1 MNNTGLLYLKNKNN
15 SSTFFSHENN
25 QTNATKV
32 SQPCNK
38 HLNKMFNS
46 IYIDFKGI
54 LSK

>member
-1 MNNTGLLYLKNKNN
+1 MNNTGLLYLKDN

-25 QTNATKV
+25 QTNASKV
-32 SQPCNK
+32 DQPCK
-38 HLNKMFNS
+38 KPLNKMFNS

>member
-1 MNNTGLLYLKNKNN
+1 MNNTGLLYLKDD

-32 SQPCNK
+32 NQPCIK
-38 HLNKMFNS
+38 HLNKMFSS
-46 IYIDFKGI
+46 IYIDVKGI